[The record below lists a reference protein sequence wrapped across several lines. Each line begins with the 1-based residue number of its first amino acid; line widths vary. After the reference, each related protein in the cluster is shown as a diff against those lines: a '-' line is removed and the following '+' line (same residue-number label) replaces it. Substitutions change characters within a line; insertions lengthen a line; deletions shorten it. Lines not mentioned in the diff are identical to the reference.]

1 MVERKRHAEK
11 SGNADEDNDD
21 EVAVADNEKGFIETS
36 SCRLAPGLTGGAL
49 CDRRLDSVPD
59 LEHGALE
66 QNDVNFSRHNSLV
79 SVSQK
84 SHCR

>member
-1 MVERKRHAEK
+1 MHVHEA
-11 SGNADEDNDD
+11 GNADEDNDD
-21 EVAVADNEKGFIETS
+21 EVAVPVADNEKGFIETS
-36 SCRLAPGLTGGAL
+36 SCRLALGLTGGAL

-66 QNDVNFSRHNSLV
+66 QNDVIFSRHNSLV